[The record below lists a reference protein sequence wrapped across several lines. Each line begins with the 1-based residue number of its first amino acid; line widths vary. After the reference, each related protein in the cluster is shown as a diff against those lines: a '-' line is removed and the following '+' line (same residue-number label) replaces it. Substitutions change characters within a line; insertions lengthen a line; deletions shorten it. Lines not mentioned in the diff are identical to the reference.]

1 MYTSEGKKIVSTS
14 KAPKAIGPYSQAI
27 LTEELIFT
35 AGQVGLIPETMEII
49 DGGIEAQTRQV
60 LTNLKYVLE
69 SADSGLKYVV
79 KTTVFLQN
87 MDDFAAMNGVY
98 AEFFPENP
106 PARSTVA
113 VAALPKGALVE
124 IECIAMI
131 SPTLG
136 D

>member
-1 MYTSEGKKIVSTS
+1 MYTSEGMKIVSTD

-27 LTEELIFT
+27 RTEDLVFT
-35 AGQVGLIPETMEII
+35 AGQVGLDPTTMEIVE
-49 DGGIEAQTRQV
+49 GGVEAQTRQA

-69 SADSGLKYVV
+69 SADSGLNYVV

-87 MDDFAAMNGVY
+87 MSDFALMNAIY
-98 AEFFPENP
+98 TEFFPENP

-124 IECIAMI
+124 IECMALS
-131 SPTLG
+131 SPTRG